1 MQSIPPDLVRFAET
15 HVPSLEDL
23 RVLALFVEGRDRW
36 FDAPGIARTLGIS
49 RSTARSILDHLARHN
64 LLDIRV
70 TGDVRYRFRPVSADL
85 EAQATAL
92 VRSYRRNPTQI
103 LHLIS

>member
-1 MQSIPPDLVRFAET
+1 MQSLPPDLVRFAEA

-23 RVLALFVEGRDRW
+23 RVLVLFVEGRDRW
-36 FDAPGIARTLGIS
+36 FDASGIARTLSIS
-49 RSTARSILDHLARHN
+49 RTTARSVLDHLARHN

-70 TGDVRYRFRPVSADL
+70 TGDVRYRFRPGTPDL

-92 VRSYRRNPTQI
+92 VHRYRREPMQI